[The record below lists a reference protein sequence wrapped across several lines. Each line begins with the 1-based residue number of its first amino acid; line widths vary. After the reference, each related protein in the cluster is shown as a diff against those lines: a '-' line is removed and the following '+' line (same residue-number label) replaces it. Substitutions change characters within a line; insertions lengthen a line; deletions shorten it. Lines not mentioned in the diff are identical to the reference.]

1 MVCAARFQLRIEES
15 DGQSCARTVSLVWLP
30 RRKSCKLHSICSLEG
45 GIVDHANE
53 DCLSSV
59 DYSIC
64 QALCPGSH
72 SSGIK

>member
-15 DGQSCARTVSLVWLP
+15 DGRSCARTVSLVWLP
-30 RRKSCKLHSICSLEG
+30 RRKSCKLHHMSFG
-45 GIVDHANE
+45 RGNVDHANE

>member
-1 MVCAARFQLRIEES
+1 MVEVVLALSPYCGCLEGKVAS
-15 DGQSCARTVSLVWLP
+15 Y
-30 RRKSCKLHSICSLEG
+30 SICSLEG